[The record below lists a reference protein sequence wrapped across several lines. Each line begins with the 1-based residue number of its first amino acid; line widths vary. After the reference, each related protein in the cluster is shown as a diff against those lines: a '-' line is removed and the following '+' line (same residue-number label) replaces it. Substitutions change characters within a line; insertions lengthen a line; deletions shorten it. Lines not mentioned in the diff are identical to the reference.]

1 MYLTGAALWI
11 VDGGPGP
18 RNLFHIGSIDIVE
31 LAALALLVLVAG
43 RAAGRITAGN
53 APMARA

>member
-1 MYLTGAALWI
+1 
-11 VDGGPGP
+11 
-18 RNLFHIGSIDIVE
+18 VE

-53 APMARA
+53 APMART